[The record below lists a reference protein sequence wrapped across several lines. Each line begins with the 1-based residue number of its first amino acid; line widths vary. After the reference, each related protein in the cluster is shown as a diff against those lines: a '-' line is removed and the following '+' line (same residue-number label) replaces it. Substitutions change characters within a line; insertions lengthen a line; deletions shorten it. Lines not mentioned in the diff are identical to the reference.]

1 MKITSENLEVY
12 AARFYRN
19 ELCSTTLEFEEDFKL
34 FRMVKSLSK
43 KIHSNRGENIRLLCN
58 HIICLGNTFEITAV
72 KDILKFICNEEL
84 PIIKTIFLYL
94 NFIESY
100 EWPDTDYC
108 LKTAK
113 LLKEMD
119 R

>member
-19 ELCSTTLEFEEDFKL
+19 DLCSTTLEFEEDFKL
-34 FRMVKSLSK
+34 FRMVKTLSN
-43 KIHSNRGENIRLLCN
+43 KIMYDRGVNIRLLCN
-58 HIICLGNTFEITAV
+58 HVICLGNTFEIHAV
-72 KDILKFICNEEL
+72 KDILSFICKEEL
-84 PIIKTIFLYL
+84 PVIKTILLYL
-94 NFIESY
+94 NFLESY
-100 EWPDTDYC
+100 EWPQIKFC
-108 LKTAK
+108 IKTAK